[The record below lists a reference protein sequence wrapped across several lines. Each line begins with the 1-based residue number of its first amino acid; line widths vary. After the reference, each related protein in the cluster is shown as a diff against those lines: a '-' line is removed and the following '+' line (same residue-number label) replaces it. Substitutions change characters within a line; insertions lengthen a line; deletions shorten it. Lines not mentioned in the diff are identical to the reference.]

1 MTRITI
7 GQISR
12 VRGIR
17 GEVVVIPFTDDP
29 SRFSRLQKVII
40 SARENS
46 QEFQVER
53 SRRFE
58 EKVLLKLKQ
67 VESPEEAKKLVGG
80 FIEIDKDELV
90 ELPDGSYFVFDIIGL
105 EVITTQG
112 EKIGTVKEV
121 FSLPANDIYVVKG
134 KEKEY
139 DIPAL
144 KDVVKKIDLE
154 KKEMIIEPI
163 EGLLDL

>member
-1 MTRITI
+1 M
-7 GQISR
+7 
-12 VRGIR
+12 
-17 GEVVVIPFTDDP
+17 VIPFTDDP
-29 SRFSRLQKVII
+29 SRFSRLPKIII
-40 SARENS
+40 SAGENS
-46 QEFQVER
+46 QEFSVER
-53 SRRFE
+53 TREF
-58 EKVLLKLKQ
+58 KQKILLKLKQ

-80 FIEIDKDELV
+80 FIEIEKDELV
-90 ELPDGSYFVFDIIGL
+90 KLPEGGYFVFDIIGL
-105 EVITTQG
+105 EVMTTQG
-112 EKIGTVKEV
+112 KKIGTVKEV
-121 FSLPANDIYVVKG
+121 VSLPANDIYVVKG